1 MKAIQVTFDEV
12 LLERL
17 DRYPAVQEQGRSA
30 VLREAVA
37 DYLTRKEAEEIERR
51 YREGYGA
58 APPAEFEGWANEG
71 VWPS

>member
-1 MKAIQVTFDEV
+1 MKAIKVTFNEE

-17 DRYPAVQEQGRSA
+17 DRFSTVQEQSRSA

-37 DYLTRKEAEEIERR
+37 DYLACKEAEEIARR

-58 APPAEFEGWANEG
+58 TPPVEFDGWTDEG
-71 VWPS
+71 VSPP